1 MQFPAIGGACLR
13 ITIRVQS
20 LSIMLHEPTTLASVA
35 RLIGETLSCRY
46 GIDPKGIFDDLSID
60 PALFSEPGTRLS
72 FARMGKLW
80 NAAVEATGDQYF
92 GLEVGS
98 RARPTDFY
106 VLGHAWLA
114 SATLYG
120 AFSRLCRYRHV
131 ISTAPGVDQLVPHA
145 DGYDFT
151 ENFVESKLLPP
162 RVARDGGYAALLG
175 MCDAV
180 TAEPVRPLRVA
191 LTVPEANRSER
202 YDALFRCPIE
212 YGSDR
217 EHWIYSREAMQT
229 PLTGSVPEVATA
241 IDRIAEKYIASLE
254 EGEVSTSVRSL
265 LVKLLPSGKTDQE
278 TVAGRLYRSTSTLQ
292 RQLSAEGTSYRD
304 VLESTRREL
313 AEQYLKD
320 GGLSKAEIAFMVG
333 FSDQSN
339 FARAFK
345 RWTGMSPGEYQEVA

>member
-1 MQFPAIGGACLR
+1 
-13 ITIRVQS
+13 
-20 LSIMLHEPTTLASVA
+20 MLHEPTTLASVA
-35 RLIGETLSCRY
+35 RLIGETLSDRY
-46 GIDPKGIFDDLSID
+46 DIDPGDIFSRLDID
-60 PALFSEPGTRLS
+60 PTLFSEPGTRLS

-80 NAAVEATGDQYF
+80 EAAVDASGDPFF

-120 AFSRLCRYRHV
+120 AFSRLCRYRHI
-131 ISTAPGVDQLVPHA
+131 ISTAPGADQLLPHE
-145 DGYDFT
+145 DGYAFT
-151 ENFVESKLLPP
+151 ENFVESALLPP
-162 RVARDGGYAALLG
+162 RVARDGGYAALFG

-191 LTVPEANRSER
+191 LTVPIENRSER
-202 YDALFRCPIE
+202 YDELFQCPIE

-217 EHWIYSREAMQT
+217 ELWIYSSKSMQT

-241 IDRIAEKYIASLE
+241 IDRIAEKYLSSLE
-254 EGEVSTSVRSL
+254 DGEVSTAVRSL

-304 VLESTRREL
+304 VLETTRREL
-313 AEQYLKD
+313 AEEYLKV

-345 RWTGMSPGEYQEVA
+345 RWTGMSPGEFQDAA